1 MGVLL
6 VRVVSGSPVVVG
18 LDATY
23 SFRALSPSEMEAEVR
38 EARQYLIRLAETLA
52 DSSVIVRH
60 QVIEAADAVAKVIL
74 DTARH
79 EQADLIALGTHAKA
93 GVARLVLGSV
103 SEEIL
108 ESSPIPVLLV
118 HQASGAFADTPSRI
132 AGARQ

>member
-1 MGVLL
+1 M
-6 VRVVSGSPVVVG
+6 
-18 LDATY
+18 DATF
-23 SFRALSPSEMEAEVR
+23 SVEALTPSEMEAEVR
-38 EARQYLIRLAETLA
+38 EARQYLTRLAETLA
-52 DSSVIVRH
+52 DSRVVVRH
-60 QVIEAADAVAKVIL
+60 RVIEAADAVAKVIL

-118 HQASGAFADTPSRI
+118 HQASGAFADTSSTI
-132 AGARQ
+132 ASTRHERANGVGLASADRLR